1 MEFTEKLLKIKAFA
15 MDIDG
20 VITDGSVLVSES
32 GKPLRNFN
40 EKDGFA
46 LRLAATQGYRLACIT
61 GGSLEAVRVRMKAY
75 GVPAEDV
82 YMHSC
87 NKIADFR
94 LFCEKYGLAADEVLY
109 MGDDLPDL
117 PVIMA
122 AGLGVAP
129 ADAAPEVLSAAD
141 YVTPCNGGRGVVRNT
156 IELVLRAQGK
166 WVFDV
171 EKYARMF

>member
-1 MEFTEKLLKIKAFA
+1 MS
-15 MDIDG
+15 
-20 VITDGSVLVSES
+20 GSVPVTV
-32 GKPLRNFN
+32 
-40 EKDGFA
+40 
-46 LRLAATQGYRLACIT
+46 AATQGYRLACIT

>member
-1 MEFTEKLLKIKAFA
+1 
-15 MDIDG
+15 
-20 VITDGSVLVSES
+20 
-32 GKPLRNFN
+32 
-40 EKDGFA
+40 
-46 LRLAATQGYRLACIT
+46 
-61 GGSLEAVRVRMKAY
+61 MKAY
-75 GVPAEDV
+75 GVPPEDV

>member
-1 MEFTEKLLKIKAFA
+1 

-122 AGLGVAP
+122 AGAFIQGSSI
-129 ADAAPEVLSAAD
+129 ELSADGPMKEPYIA
-141 YVTPCNGGRGVVRNT
+141 YMQGGIT
-156 IELVLRAQGK
+156 YESGK
-166 WVFDV
+166 LGIMMAVS
-171 EKYARMF
+171 EMLS